1 MSILTGSITIDTLRY
16 AVYNAPR
23 GRKRLFALGAELGQ
37 RYISPMDRLI
47 GIIGAE
53 GSGKSTLIRG
63 LFPGLELTNDDDGV
77 NNRRTP
83 LYSFSADDFFAQ
95 HTFHI
100 DMRYEMAFHQM
111 WEIVEAVNKV
121 IHSNRRVVI
130 EHFDLIYKRLGFN
143 AQIIFAIGEEVR
155 VFRPSIFGPSPL
167 EIKKTVDA
175 NLRYRLMA
183 HSAEDIVGHIL
194 QTEYGYKPAT
204 LHSDIRHGF
213 IIGFPTKPDFSIPE
227 LEAKVRDVVERD
239 VKIAPDEGDY
249 IKVGEERI
257 YCTGKRIHVKRSGQI
272 EFFRL
277 LKEFRFDPMAKQYL
291 LVGIVGREEID
302 GFDELPPPEETDE
315 GEGGERA

>member
-1 MSILTGSITIDTLRY
+1 MQTGLITIDTLRY

-23 GRKRLFALGAELGQ
+23 GRRRLFALGSELGQ
-37 RYISPMDRLI
+37 RYLAPTDRLI

-77 NNRRTP
+77 NNRLTP
-83 LYSFSADDFFAQ
+83 LFDFTEGDFFAQ
-95 HTFHI
+95 HTYHI

-111 WEIVEAVNKV
+111 WEIVEAVNRV
-121 IHSNRRVVI
+121 IQAGRRVVI
-130 EHFDLIYKRLGFN
+130 EHFDLIYKNLGYN

-167 EIKKTVDA
+167 EVKRSVDE

-194 QTEYGYKPAT
+194 KREYGYKPSA

-213 IIGFPTKPDFSIPE
+213 VIGFPAKPDFSIPE
-227 LEAKVRDVVERD
+227 LEERVRRVVEDNVAIR
-239 VKIAPDEGDY
+239 PDDGDF
-249 IKVGEERI
+249 IRVGEEKI
-257 YCTGKRIHVKRSGQI
+257 YCTGKRIHVKTSGQI
-272 EFFRL
+272 EHFRL
-277 LKEFRFDPMAKQYL
+277 LNEFRYDPIAKQYL

-302 GFDELPPPEETDE
+302 GFNELPPPQDVDHKEDEEQ
-315 GEGGERA
+315 